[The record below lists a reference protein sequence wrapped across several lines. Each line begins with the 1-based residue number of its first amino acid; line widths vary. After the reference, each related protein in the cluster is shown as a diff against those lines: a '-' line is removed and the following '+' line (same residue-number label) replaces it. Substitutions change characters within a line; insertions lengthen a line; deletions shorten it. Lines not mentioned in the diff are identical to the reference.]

1 MDDFLAW
8 LGLLQWQA
16 LATQEAGR
24 AEWGRRFGMASEKQ
38 CDFFA
43 AKFESAPMPE
53 SLLPAYRLA
62 MARRLTL
69 WDFERCLEEA
79 EAVLRDNEPDPR
91 RQIKRILQAKTM
103 L

>member
-1 MDDFLAW
+1 MDEFLAW
-8 LGLLQWQA
+8 LELAEWQNQA
-16 LATQEAGR
+16 KQKQERAAWGVRYGLATV
-24 AEWGRRFGMASEKQ
+24 KQ

-53 SLLPAYRLA
+53 SLLPAYHVA

-69 WDFERCLEEA
+69 LDYENCLKEA
-79 EAVLRDNEPDPR
+79 DAVLQNHESDPR
-91 RQIKRILQAKTM
+91 RQIRQIMQAKTM